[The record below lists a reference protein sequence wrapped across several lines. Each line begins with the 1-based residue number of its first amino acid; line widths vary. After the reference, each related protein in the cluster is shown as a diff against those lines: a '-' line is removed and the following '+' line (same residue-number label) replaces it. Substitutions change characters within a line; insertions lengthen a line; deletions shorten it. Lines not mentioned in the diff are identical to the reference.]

1 MTIKSAKPESNVPV
15 EDDEDFLRPPTEQET
30 AELDAWIDRNK
41 DALNASIR
49 RAREDFARGESYTL
63 EDVMAEIRERRR
75 LRTCQDE

>member
-30 AELDAWIDRNK
+30 AELDAWIERNK